1 MMYENYLEH
10 HGVKGMRWGH
20 RKQRYT
26 MGYGVRR
33 RMRSDANQP
42 KTPEEAKRARRRQIA
57 KRVAIGVG
65 AAAAIGA
72 TAYAVH
78 RVRQN
83 QNRDI
88 GELYRNANLAAAR
101 GDGSDAM
108 NKFNSQRGSYSRRQL
123 TKIAKAHKYGDEKDF
138 AKAASVKAD
147 NRSLYEKAQSAR
159 YKVKHVTRDTSEK
172 VASSAKS
179 TAEKVGSSV
188 GEVATKSKSTVG
200 SAAKKTASMA
210 NKAGSTTLS
219 ATKKSASAVGKAAKT
234 VGKGTTKVVSAIA
247 KGGSKALDNAAQRRV
262 ASIAKRTSFDD
273 AAADVDSFTREL
285 LKKNA
290 KRLAKAGR

>member
-1 MMYENYLEH
+1 MYNDYLMH
-10 HGVKGMRWGH
+10 HGIKGMRWGH
-20 RKQRYT
+20 RKQR
-26 MGYGVRR
+26 MSSGFGVRR
-33 RMRSDANQP
+33 RVRTNTQQP
-42 KTPEEAKRARRRQIA
+42 QTPEEAKRARRRKIA

-138 AKAASVKAD
+138 AKAANVKAD
-147 NRSLYEKAQSAR
+147 NRNLYEKAHSAG
-159 YKVKHVTRDTSEK
+159 YKVKHVVRDTSG
-172 VASSAKS
+172 
-179 TAEKVGSSV
+179 KVGSSAKKV
-188 GEVATKSKSTVG
+188 GSSIGEAASKSKSAAG
-200 SAAKKTASMA
+200 SAAKKTASMV

-219 ATKKSASAVGKAAKT
+219 ATKKTASAAGKAAKT
-234 VGKGTTKVVSAIA
+234 VGKGTAKVGSTIA
-247 KGGSKALDNAAQRRV
+247 KGGSKVLDNAAQRRV
-262 ASIAKRTSFDD
+262 ANIAKRTSFDT
-273 AAADVDSFTREL
+273 ATSEVDTFTRDL

-290 KRLAKAGR
+290 KRLARAGR